1 MGTTGSCSYD
11 IHTLCFPGL
20 GSMMEVTFATTLSQP
35 CSQFSGY
42 LSKLFEGKKVWEGLQ
57 GNLTLTLMDLLE
69 ALGRGGRRARKQ
81 RP

>member
-1 MGTTGSCSYD
+1 M
-11 IHTLCFPGL
+11 I
-20 GSMMEVTFATTLSQP
+20 EVAFAKTLSKP

-69 ALGRGGRRARKQ
+69 ALGRRWQESQEAEVLRWLHTEGPQ
-81 RP
+81 